1 MGSLL
6 RHMKLSRQVKTGIIL
21 VVALFVNASFP
32 EDATTGSS
40 KLRLPMI
47 DLEANVGL
55 YWILQGKTTWNVND
69 KLYGKI
75 RISATL
81 FASEGGFT
89 VGYQYTPNTK
99 NRVQFGLG
107 YSNGNVDPDPF
118 GSPGGSS
125 YNPPRE
131 YWNGVIG
138 ELDCIHYF
146 SESVIRMGLNFGM
159 SLILSKRN
167 PMGSFNAGLVVGML

>member
-1 MGSLL
+1 M
-6 RHMKLSRQVKTGIIL
+6 VPI
-21 VVALFVNASFP
+21 
-32 EDATTGSS
+32 
-40 KLRLPMI
+40 I
-47 DLEANVGL
+47 DLEADVGA
-55 YWILQGKTTWNVND
+55 YWIVQGKTTWNVND
-69 KLYGKI
+69 KLYAKI
-75 RISATL
+75 RISASL

-89 VGYQYTPNTK
+89 AGYQFTPNTK

-118 GSPGGSS
+118 GSPGGS

-131 YWNGVIG
+131 YWDGIIG

-146 SESVIRMGLNFGM
+146 SESVVRMGFTVGM
-159 SLILSKRN
+159 SLILSKRK